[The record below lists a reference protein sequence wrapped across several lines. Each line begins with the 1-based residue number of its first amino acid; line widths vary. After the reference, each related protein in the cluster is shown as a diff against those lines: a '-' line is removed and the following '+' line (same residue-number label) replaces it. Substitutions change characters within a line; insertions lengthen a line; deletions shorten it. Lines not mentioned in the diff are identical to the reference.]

1 MQTPAPFEYERAGS
15 VDDALALLERHGPEA
30 RLVAGGH
37 SLLPMMKLRLAR
49 PEVLVDINDLT
60 DLSYIRVDG
69 DTIGIGGMTRHAQL
83 LDSPVLGENY
93 AIFHD
98 AERVIADPIVRNR
111 GTIGGSFCQ
120 ADPSEDLAAVGSALR
135 AEMVVRSSGGERTI
149 PAREFHTGPYE
160 TVLEPAEILTE
171 VRVPI
176 RPGVGS
182 AYEKVERRVGDWP
195 IAAAG
200 AFVTLDGDSVGDV
213 GIGLTALGAPHFCAP
228 DAEDALRGRQATD
241 ENLAAA
247 ADAAA
252 DACNPAADQRGPVDY
267 KRHLARELTL
277 RALRR
282 SVARARGEAEG
293 G

>member
-69 DTIGIGGMTRHAQL
+69 DTIAIGGMTRHAQL
-83 LDSPVLGENY
+83 LDSPVLGEHY

-182 AYEKVERRVGDWP
+182 AYEKVERRVGDWA